1 MKKRYLAGMLCL
13 AISLTMLFTACASQ
27 GTGATTSTEDPT
39 SQSGMES
46 SDSSSSTPAED
57 PSSQDDVEPTDP
69 SSATPTEDQTTKGG
83 VESQNTSSST
93 PAEGEL
99 VFDPGTWLSDAGQY
113 YFFDTDGASGRTASL
128 EDGTGVGFS
137 YTLEGTQATF
147 HMGAADNSSVCTV
160 TLNGDAATLEWED
173 GTTEHLTYVSNQGS
187 DSFQFYSNQE
197 LADMALTYY
206 KDTNYAQ
213 GNENLT
219 SAAQT
224 NDDGSVTIQV
234 YENLGDHNS
243 TAAWYTVNRLTGAG
257 TDADGAEV
265 NLG

>member
-27 GTGATTSTEDPT
+27 ASTEDLR

-46 SDSSSSTPAED
+46 SDSSSSTL
-57 PSSQDDVEPTDP
+57 
-69 SSATPTEDQTTKGG
+69 TEDQTTQGG
-83 VESQNTSSST
+83 VESQDSSAPT
-93 PAEGEL
+93 PAEGEIG
-99 VFDPGTWLSDAGQY
+99 FDPGTWLSDAGQY

-137 YTLEGTQATF
+137 YALEGTRATF

-160 TLNGDAATLEWED
+160 TLDGDAATLEWED
-173 GTTEHLTYVSNQGS
+173 GTTERLTYVSDQGS
-187 DSFQFYSNQE
+187 DSFQFSSNQE

-206 KDTNYAQ
+206 KDTNHAQ
-213 GNENLT
+213 ENENLT

-243 TAAWYTVNRLTGAG
+243 TAAWYTVDRLTGAG

>member
-13 AISLTMLFTACASQ
+13 AISLTMLFAACASQ
-27 GTGATTSTEDPT
+27 DTGSTTSTKDLT
-39 SQSGMES
+39 SQSGIES
-46 SDSSSSTPAED
+46 SDSLSS
-57 PSSQDDVEPTDP
+57 
-69 SSATPTEDQTTKGG
+69 TPTEDQTTQGG
-83 VESQNTSSST
+83 VESQDSSAPT
-93 PAEGEL
+93 PAEGEIG
-99 VFDPGTWLSDAGQY
+99 FDPGTWLSDAGQY

-137 YTLEGTQATF
+137 YALEGTRATF

-160 TLNGDAATLEWED
+160 SLDGDAATLEWED
-173 GTTEHLTYVSNQGS
+173 GTTEHLTYVSDQGS

-206 KDTNYAQ
+206 KDTNHAQ

-224 NDDGSVTIQV
+224 NDDDSVTIQV

-257 TDADGAEV
+257 TDANGAEI